1 MLKVE
6 IPTSGIRVTV
16 CGSSEVAG
24 LTVLRR
30 IIWTTGTLRTF
41 VKYPIEAS
49 RQLKANVDRAAN
61 RIGVSGMPRKT
72 EHKKEVRMVR
82 QR

>member
-1 MLKVE
+1 
-6 IPTSGIRVTV
+6 
-16 CGSSEVAG
+16 VAG

-30 IIWTTGTLRTF
+30 MIWTTGTLRTL
-41 VKYPIEAS
+41 VKYPSEAS

-61 RIGVSGMPRKT
+61 SIGVSDMLRKT
-72 EHKKEVRMVR
+72 KHQKVRMVR